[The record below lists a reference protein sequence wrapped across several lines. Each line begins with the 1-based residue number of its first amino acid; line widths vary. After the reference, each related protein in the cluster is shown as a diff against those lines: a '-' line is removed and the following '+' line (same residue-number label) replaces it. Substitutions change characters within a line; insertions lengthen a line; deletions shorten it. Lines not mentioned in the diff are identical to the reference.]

1 MLYLF
6 FNKNTMSKIIWIDL
20 WTTNSCVSYLLNWK
34 SEIIP
39 NSEGNRTTPS
49 YVYIKWDTL
58 LVGELAKR
66 KAILEP
72 KNVIYEVKRWIG
84 QKYQNVKK
92 ELSKIP
98 YNTKEGANG
107 EVIIVIDNKEYT
119 PEQISAFV
127 LQKLKNDSEKFLGE
141 KISQA
146 VITVP
151 AYFDDSQR
159 NATKAAWEIAWLK
172 VERIIN
178 EPTAASLA
186 YGENEKKDEKIVV
199 LDVWGGT
206 TDCTVMEISGDWLFE
221 VLSTSWDTQL
231 GGADWDNVIANILIN
246 HLKEKEWIDVLNE
259 PMALQRIKDASE
271 NAKKELS
278 SMESVNIN
286 IPFITMKDNS
296 PINLDYTLTR
306 SAFEEATK
314 SLFDKCKV
322 ALKQAIKDANLQT
335 NNISEIILV
344 GGSTRMLKM
353 KSLVKEVCWKEPKA
367 VVNPDEAVAQGA
379 AIQWWIVKG
388 DVSDILLLDVTPLSL
403 GVEIEGWL
411 VNVLIPRNTTIPAKK
426 SNIYTTAVDNQP
438 AVTVHIT
445 QGERQF
451 AKDNKSLWM
460 FNLEGIPP
468 MRRWT
473 AQIEVTFDID
483 ANGILEVKAVEKS
496 TWKEQKVTIQGST
509 NLSDEEI
516 AKAKAD
522 AEKFMEEDKKNK
534 ELVEKKN
541 KIESYVFEIENSLK
555 DWLNDKENIEQ
566 ELSII
571 KDSIKN
577 PNITIEELNQ
587 NEEKIINLLRRINE
601 KTQNNTNNQ
610 ETSNTN
616 DKYVDSEIINM
627 D

>member
-221 VLSTSWDTQL
+221 VLSTSGDTQL

-286 IPFITMKDNS
+286 IPFITMKNNS
-296 PINLDYTLTR
+296 PVNLDYTLTR

-587 NEEKIINLLRRINE
+587 NEEKIINLLKRINE

-616 DKYVDSEIINM
+616 DKYVDSEIIDM

>member
-1 MLYLF
+1 
-6 FNKNTMSKIIWIDL
+6 MSKIIWIDL

-221 VLSTSWDTQL
+221 VLSTSGDTQL

-286 IPFITMKDNS
+286 IPFITMKNNS
-296 PINLDYTLTR
+296 PVNLDYTLTR

-587 NEEKIINLLRRINE
+587 NEEKIINLLKRINE

-616 DKYVDSEIINM
+616 DKYVDSEVIDM

>member
-1 MLYLF
+1 
-6 FNKNTMSKIIWIDL
+6 MSKIIGIDL
-20 WTTNSCVSYLLNWK
+20 WTTNSCVSYLLNGK

-39 NSEGNRTTPS
+39 NAEGNRTTPS
-49 YVYIKWDTL
+49 VVYIKDDTL

-84 QKYQNVKK
+84 QKYSNVKK
-92 ELSKIP
+92 ELAKMP
-98 YNTKEGANG
+98 YDTKEGKNG
-107 EVIIVIDNKEYT
+107 EVIILIDGKEYT

-127 LQKLKNDSEKFLGE
+127 LQKIKADAEKFLGE
-141 KISQA
+141 KVSQA

-159 NATKAAWEIAWLK
+159 NATKSAGEIAGLK

-199 LDVWGGT
+199 LDVGGGT
-206 TDCTVMEISGDWLFE
+206 TDCTVMEISDDGLFE
-221 VLSTSWDTQL
+221 VLSTSGDTQL
-231 GGADWDNVIANILIN
+231 GGADWDNVIANMLIE
-246 HLKEKEWIDVLNE
+246 HLKSKEGIDVSTQ
-259 PMALQRIKDASE
+259 PMSLQRIKDAAE

-278 SMESVNIN
+278 SMETVNVN
-286 IPFITMKDNS
+286 IPFITMKNNL
-296 PINLDYTLTR
+296 PVNLDYNLTR

-314 SLFDKCKV
+314 GLFDRCKV
-322 ALKQAIKDANLQT
+322 ALNQAIKDANIK
-335 NNISEIILV
+335 NNDISEIILV
-344 GGSTRMLKM
+344 GGSTRMSKI
-353 KSLVKEVCWKEPKA
+353 KSLVKEVCGKEPKA
-367 VVNPDEAVAQGA
+367 VVNPDESVAQGA
-379 AIQWWIVKG
+379 AIQGGIVKG

-403 GVEIEGWL
+403 GVEIEGGL

-451 AKDNKSLWM
+451 AKDNKSLGM

-468 MRRWT
+468 MRRGT

-522 AEKFMEEDKKNK
+522 AEKFMEEDKKKK
-534 ELVEKKN
+534 EVVEKKN
-541 KIESYVFEIENSLK
+541 RIEAYIFEVENKIKEGKVENKDTMEKEI
-555 DWLNDKENIEQ
+555 ND
-566 ELSII
+566 
-571 KDSIKN
+571 IKN
-577 PNITIEELNQ
+577 IINNETISIEELNKI
-587 NEEKIINLLRRINE
+587 EEKVIDILKKIAE
-601 KTQNNTNNQ
+601 KEQVQSTPTQDNP
-610 ETSNTN
+610 
-616 DKYVDSEIINM
+616 KYNGADVIDAW
-627 D
+627 

>member
-107 EVIIVIDNKEYT
+107 EVIILIDNKEYT

-286 IPFITMKDNS
+286 IPFITMKNNS
-296 PINLDYTLTR
+296 PVNLDYTLTR

-587 NEEKIINLLRRINE
+587 NEEKIINLLKRINE
-601 KTQNNTNNQ
+601 KTQNNVNNQ

-616 DKYVDSEIINM
+616 DPEIIDM